1 MPYTNNVPQAA
12 QTIASSQNQILQ
24 NFITIQQWTNV
35 DHVEITGAGGNEGKH
50 AKVSLIQQPY
60 VAGGNFTPAID
71 AVSGVGTVG
80 IYAARNTS
88 NNGPSRMWAVIP
100 RLNAASAF
108 VTANVPFTQSSLMAT
123 PYGATPPVG
132 LGGYTYLPSGIIL
145 QWGSFDAGF
154 ANITTFQ
161 TGTQLFTNQNGIA
174 FPNRCLTVI
183 ISPVCENAT
192 TPGSQTGAIAAAR
205 NLTVTSFDWQA
216 RALFTNNNSTR
227 SFRYLAIGF

>member
-1 MPYTNNVPQAA
+1 MPYSNNVPQAA

-100 RLNAASAF
+100 RQIAG
-108 VTANVPFTQSSLMAT
+108 ANFTTFDVPFTESTLLT
-123 PYGATPPVG
+123 KTPPYGT
-132 LGGYTYLPSGIIL
+132 GGYTYFPSGLIL
-145 QWGSFDAGF
+145 QWGTFTLSISNTTSFV
-154 ANITTFQ
+154 
-161 TGTQLFTNQNGIA
+161 TGTINYVTQGGIT
-174 FPNRCLTVI
+174 FPN
-183 ISPVCENAT
+183 
-192 TPGSQTGAIAAAR
+192 GAI
-205 NLTVTSFDWQA
+205 NVLVTSLADDQLSGAVVVASAVTTAPAANQFDVVA
-216 RALFTNNNSTR
+216 RAVYMGSPGTPNSR